1 MPVNYNFLPGQ
12 TGGDGYGGELPDI
25 FDGFTMSL
33 SLPLLSTSYRVH
45 AQAQMEVL
53 RRARG
58 YRWAAWSAPSMA
70 EPTVGSVT
78 PAKTVPAYSQIEE
91 QWSIP
96 AGSYLWGWSFAVLS
110 GAAGNFYINL
120 TDACTETALF
130 SDYVN
135 GAIFTP
141 GAAPVRGPSML
152 ASPRL
157 ISDPGKVNVE
167 VYNNSSVDI
176 SAQFVGYFAIPIPLP
191 PGLQEREVRSM
202 RG

>member
-1 MPVNYNFLPGQ
+1 MRLNYNFLPGQ
-12 TGGDGYGGELPDI
+12 TGVMDDDLPDI
-25 FDGFTMSL
+25 FDAFTLSM

-58 YRWAAWSAPSMA
+58 YRFAAWSAPSMA
-70 EPTVGSVT
+70 EPTAATAT

-96 AGSYLWGWSFAVLS
+96 AGSYLWGWSFVALS
-110 GAAGNFYINL
+110 GEAPNFYIQL

-141 GAAPVRGPSML
+141 GSSPVRGPSL
-152 ASPRL
+152 LTNARL

-167 VYNNSSVDI
+167 IYNNTSVDVN
-176 SAQFVGYFAIPIPLP
+176 AQFVGYFAIPIPLP
-191 PGLQEREVRSM
+191 PGLQERELR
-202 RG
+202 R

>member
-1 MPVNYNFLPGQ
+1 MPINYNFLPGQ
-12 TGGDGYGGELPDI
+12 TVEDGLGDL
-25 FDGFTMSL
+25 FDGFTLSTSL
-33 SLPLLSTSYRVH
+33 ALLSTSYRAH

-58 YRWAAWSAPSMA
+58 YRFAAWSAPSMA
-70 EPTVGSVT
+70 EPTAAATT

-96 AGSYLWGWSFAVLS
+96 AGSYLWGWAFSVLS
-110 GAAGNFYINL
+110 GAEGNFYIQI

-130 SDYVN
+130 ADYVN

-141 GAAPVRGPSML
+141 GASPVRGPSL
-152 ASPRL
+152 LSSPRL

-167 VYNNSSVDI
+167 IYNNTSIDI
-176 SAQFVGYFAIPIPLP
+176 NAQFVGYFAIPIPLP
-191 PGLQEREVRSM
+191 PGLQSREFRSM